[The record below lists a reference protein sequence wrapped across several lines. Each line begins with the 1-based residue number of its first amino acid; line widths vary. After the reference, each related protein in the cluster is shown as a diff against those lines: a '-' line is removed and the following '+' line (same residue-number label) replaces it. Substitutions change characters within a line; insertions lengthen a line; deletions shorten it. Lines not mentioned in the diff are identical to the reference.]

1 VIPLHA
7 NDFIKDLHQLQP
19 HVSPTQAAYI
29 LLKVEP
35 SAPDGYIAI
44 TFVPNSAPVRQKM
57 LFASTRLT
65 LVRELGI
72 ERFRST
78 IFATEVEELT
88 AEGWAKHEKHEALPA
103 PMTTEEA
110 GLASAKEAEARESQ
124 GTSTRRGHVSST
136 VNVPTGDGVL
146 EALQSLKEED
156 CKGTLVQLKF
166 ELPNE
171 TLTLDSSM
179 DNVSQDMVGKLIS
192 PTEPRY
198 SFYSLPN
205 APEPQII
212 FIYTCPTQSK
222 IKERMVYSTSKSW
235 TRIVAERDAD
245 IAIAKSLEATEPSEL
260 EADAFG
266 EVAPAEPAATESTP
280 RAGFSRPKRPGRR

>member
-1 VIPLHA
+1 VIPLQA
-7 NDFIKDLHQLQP
+7 NGFTKDLHQLQS
-19 HVSPTQAAYI
+19 HISPTQAAYI

-44 TFVPNSAPVRQKM
+44 TFVPNAAPVRQKM

-78 IFATEVEELT
+78 IFATEVEEVT

-110 GLASAKEAEARESQ
+110 GLASVKEAEARESQ
-124 GTSTRRGHVSST
+124 GTSTRRGHVSSS

-146 EALQSLKEED
+146 EALQSLKEEG
-156 CKGTLVQLKF
+156 CQGTLVQLKF
-166 ELPNE
+166 QLPNE
-171 TLTLDSSM
+171 TLALDSSM
-179 DNVSQDMVGKLIS
+179 DNVAQDMVGKLIS

-205 APEPQII
+205 APEPQIV

-235 TRIVAERDAD
+235 TRIVAERDAG
-245 IAIAKSLEATEPSEL
+245 ITIAKSLEATEPNEL

-266 EVAPAEPAATESTP
+266 EVAPAEPAAAESTS
-280 RAGFSRPKRPGRR
+280 RAAFSRPKRPGRR